1 MIMEAPKQTKKRFV
15 VFLDI
20 MGFKERVA
28 RNTQD
33 SLYEELTD
41 FNRDITTIINGTKKI
56 KKTRSSKQNDSSD
69 ITLIKSEE
77 EEDEILLAQFSDS
90 IVLFTNGNTKEN
102 LLTISNVAKQIMIS
116 AIKREK
122 PIPLKGALAEGD
134 ITCDM
139 IKQLFFGQALI
150 DAYLLEENIQYYG
163 IVVHHSAEQSVKS
176 YATEIYKDN
185 LVPLKSGKINHYELV
200 WYNNSSDDV
209 KSGLERIR
217 LSVSDSPRKYVDNTN
232 NIIDDFIKRG

>member
-1 MIMEAPKQTKKRFV
+1 METPKQTKKRFV

-28 RNTQD
+28 RNTQG
-33 SLYEELTD
+33 SLYKELTD
-41 FNRDITTIINGTKKI
+41 FNKDITTIINSHKNLKVAQPF
-56 KKTRSSKQNDSSD
+56 KQTDNSD
-69 ITLIKSEE
+69 IALKSEE

-90 IVLFTNGNTKEN
+90 IVIFTNGNTKEN
-102 LLTISNVAKQIMIS
+102 LLTVSNVAKQIMMS
-116 AIKREK
+116 AIKREN

-139 IKQLFFGQALI
+139 VKQLFFGQALI

-163 IVVHHSAEQSVKS
+163 IVVHHSAEQSVKN
-176 YATEIYKDN
+176 YATEIFKNN

-200 WYNNSSDDV
+200 WYDGCEDV
-209 KSGLERIR
+209 KLGLERIR

-232 NIIDDFIKRG
+232 NIIDEFIKQKDK